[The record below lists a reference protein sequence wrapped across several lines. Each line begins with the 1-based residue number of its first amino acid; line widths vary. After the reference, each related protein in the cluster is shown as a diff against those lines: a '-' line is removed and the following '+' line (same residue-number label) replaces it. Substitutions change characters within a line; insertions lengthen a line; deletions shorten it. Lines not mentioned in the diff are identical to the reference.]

1 MGDRPPRSRWGISGR
16 GVVKSSTCRAPSGE
30 RRRGRAPFR
39 MLQGSRVSPVVVRT
53 VTALLLAAPWIVP
66 APVACQETGGSA
78 TDSTRL
84 APLRFETS
92 DLLYAGAVVV
102 SFAAIW
108 PLEDF
113 EQSLRPDEPPTGAA
127 DVFYSAGATLGSV
140 VVLGSLSAAALGAG
154 AALDVPDL
162 AHVGL
167 HSLEALLVAEI
178 VVQPLKLVVG
188 RRRPIDDEATS
199 TEFDP
204 FRFDT
209 EYQSFPSGHAAQA
222 FAVASVL
229 DAELGDASPWVP
241 YAAYPA
247 AGLIGAS
254 RVVGRKHWLTD
265 VVAGSVAGLFAGH
278 FVERWNHPS
287 ADQGGLV
294 VRPVLAASARGVYAG
309 LEVGLP

>member
-1 MGDRPPRSRWGISGR
+1 MLARLRRPPLARF
-16 GVVKSSTCRAPSGE
+16 AL
-30 RRRGRAPFR
+30 PF
-39 MLQGSRVSPVVVRT
+39 
-53 VTALLLAAPWIVP
+53 LLVAAPCVVP
-66 APVACQETGGSA
+66 APAVCQQTQEVHADSA
-78 TDSTRL
+78 SR
-84 APLRFETS
+84 ARPRFETS
-92 DLLYAGAVVV
+92 DLLYAGALVG

-108 PLEDF
+108 PLQDF
-113 EQSLRPDEPPTGAA
+113 EESLRPDEPPSGAA

-140 VVLGSLSAAALGAG
+140 VVLGGLSAAALGVG
-154 AALDVPDL
+154 AAFDDPGL
-162 AHVGL
+162 ARLGL

-178 VVQPLKLVVG
+178 VVQPLKLAVG
-188 RRRPIDDEATS
+188 RRRPIEDDAGS

-241 YAAYPA
+241 YVAYPV

-265 VVAGSVAGLFAGH
+265 VVAGSAVGLFAGH

-287 ADQGGLV
+287 ADRTRV
-294 VRPVLAASARGVYAG
+294 TVRPVLVASGDGFYAG
-309 LEVGLP
+309 LDIRLP